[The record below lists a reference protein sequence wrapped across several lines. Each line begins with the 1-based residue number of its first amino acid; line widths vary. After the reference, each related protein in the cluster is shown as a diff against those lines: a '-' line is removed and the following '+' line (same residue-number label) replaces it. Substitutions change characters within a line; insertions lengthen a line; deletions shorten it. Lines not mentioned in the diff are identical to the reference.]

1 MSWEKYIPMRK
12 AQGPP
17 KISIQPSGMIWIS
30 GKAMKKFFR
39 GHKRVFLLY
48 DKQRRVVGFKPTK
61 EEKGTFS
68 LSSTGKRPDATVSGI
83 SFVEYFKIK
92 EKETRSYQATWNEKD
107 KIVEIEL
114 KSPLSG
120 K

>member
-1 MSWEKYIPMRK
+1 MSWETYVPIRK

-17 KISIQPSGMIWIS
+17 KISIQPTGMIWIS
-30 GKAMKKFFR
+30 GKAMKRFFKD
-39 GHKRVFLLY
+39 HKRVFLLY
-48 DKQRRVVGFKPTK
+48 DKQRGVVGFKPTK

-92 EKETRSYQATWNEKD
+92 EKETRSYEATWNEKEG
-107 KIVEIEL
+107 IVEIEL
-114 KSPLSG
+114 KYPLRG